1 VAAVQDRFRDAYPD
15 RRNRIAWVG
24 RFDLGNDTQP
34 PSVPERRH
42 DGFLFTS
49 PDRIRVVQVRVDGFA
64 MHWMR
69 PYDTWES
76 LRDEARRRWDDVCAT
91 LRPVRIHRI
100 AVRYVNRIDL
110 PMPVSE
116 IRDWVLTEPELAPAI
131 GRPMN
136 HFFMQMNVPFV
147 GRDATCT
154 ITETVDYDPARVP
167 SQHAGFI
174 FDIDVS
180 RVHDYPVATPEVWKA
195 LEDLRAIKN
204 EVFFKS
210 ITPRTKRLFQ

>member
-1 VAAVQDRFRDAYPD
+1 
-15 RRNRIAWVG
+15 
-24 RFDLGNDTQP
+24 
-34 PSVPERRH
+34 
-42 DGFLFTS
+42 
-49 PDRIRVVQVRVDGFA
+49 
-64 MHWMR
+64 
-69 PYDTWES
+69 
-76 LRDEARRRWDDVCAT
+76 
-91 LRPVRIHRI
+91 
-100 AVRYVNRIDL
+100 
-110 PMPVSE
+110 MPVSE